1 MLTYR
6 NCASL
11 ITIYREYLYFFST
24 VKWCVLYTVLL
35 LGISL
40 LYYLAPNL
48 KVKWKI
54 LSPGTIF
61 SSIFI
66 IITSVLFSYYISNFA
81 SYNQIYGS
89 IGTLIIILL
98 WIYFNSIILLT
109 GFEIN
114 VSIFA
119 SKKHRSLNSDL

>member
-1 MLTYR
+1 M
-6 NCASL
+6 
-11 ITIYREYLYFFST
+11 
-24 VKWCVLYTVLL
+24 LYTVLL

>member
-1 MLTYR
+1 MALFLE
-6 NCASL
+6 N
-11 ITIYREYLYFFST
+11 IYISFLQEGG
-24 VKWCVLYTVLL
+24 VLYTVLL

-40 LYYLAPNL
+40 LYYLASNL

-66 IITSVLFSYYISNFA
+66 IITSVLFSSYISNFA

-119 SKKHRSLNSDL
+119 SKKYRSLNSDL